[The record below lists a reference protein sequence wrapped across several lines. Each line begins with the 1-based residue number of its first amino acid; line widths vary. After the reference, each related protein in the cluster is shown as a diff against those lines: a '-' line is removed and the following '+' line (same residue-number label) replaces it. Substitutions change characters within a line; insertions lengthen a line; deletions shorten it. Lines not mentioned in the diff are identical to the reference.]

1 MNKKLP
7 CKIHII
13 GSVGSG
19 KTTLA
24 KELSEKLNIPYYE
37 LDNVVWIRQ
46 NSGDIRRTDQQK
58 VDYLNDIILTKAWII
73 EGVHNEDWVA
83 QSFSDADLIIFLD
96 THYFIRVYRIT
107 KRFILQKLGLEKSN
121 YKPTFAIF
129 IKMFKWNRY
138 FEEISK
144 PNFYHKYGKYKDKL
158 LVVTSKREILK
169 KSISNK

>member
-1 MNKKLP
+1 MNKEFP
-7 CKIHII
+7 RKIHII

-24 KELSEKLNIPYYE
+24 KELSEKFDIPYFE

-46 NSGDIRRTDQQK
+46 NSGDSRRTDQQK
-58 VDYLNDIILTKAWII
+58 VDYLQNIILTKAWII

-83 QSFSDADLIIFLD
+83 QSFSNADLIIFLD
-96 THYFIRVYRIT
+96 TNYFIRIYRII
-107 KRFILQKLGLEKSN
+107 KRFTLQKLGLEKSN
-121 YKPTFAIF
+121 YKPTFSIF
-129 IKMFKWNRY
+129 IKMFQWNRY

-144 PNFYHKYGKYKDKL
+144 PNFYNNYGKYKDKL

>member
-1 MNKKLP
+1 MNKEFP
-7 CKIHII
+7 RKIHII

-24 KELSEKLNIPYYE
+24 KELSEKLNIRYYE

-46 NSGDIRRTDQQK
+46 KSGDIRRTDQQK
-58 VDYLNDIILTKAWII
+58 VDYLQNIILTKAWII
-73 EGVHNEDWVA
+73 EGVHNEEWVE
-83 QSFSDADLIIFLD
+83 QSFLNADLIIFIN
-96 THYFIRVYRIT
+96 TNYYIRIYRII
-107 KRFILQKLGLEKSN
+107 KRFTLQKLGLEKSN
-121 YKPTFAIF
+121 YKPTFSIF
-129 IKMFKWNRY
+129 IKMFQWNRY

-144 PNFYHKYGKYKDKL
+144 PNFYNKYGKYKDKL